1 MHPIL
6 IDFGPFSLHTYGLAM
21 AVAFGFGIWIAT
33 RRAEQFG
40 VGGKYALDLSVLIL
54 IFSLVG
60 ARATYVATHWNEF
73 ADHPLDAISPVQ
85 HTGQIGIAG
94 LVLLGGVIA
103 GFLTA
108 WVYGRRHRVEFLTTT
123 DIFVP
128 SLALGIAIGRIG
140 CFFNGCCF
148 GQPSSLPWACAFPSE
163 SLAGDIY
170 PGIHIH
176 PTQLYES
183 AYMLIVFAVL
193 MLLGKAA
200 RRPVLPMGVLT
211 GWFLALYGVGR
222 FFIEMLRWYESE
234 MIVILSPRFTFSQ
247 LISLLMAALGLVL
260 IFRTRRAKTTGE
272 NKPIEEATV
281 SSA

>member
-1 MHPIL
+1 LHPIL

-21 AVAFGFGIWIAT
+21 AVAFGFGIWIAVK
-33 RRAEQFG
+33 RADQFG

-60 ARATYVATHWNEF
+60 ARATYVVTHGDEF

-108 WVYGRRHRVEFLTTT
+108 WVYGRRHRVAFLTTT

-148 GQPSSLPWACAFPSE
+148 GQPSNLPWACAFPPE

-170 PGIHIH
+170 PGIQIH

-183 AYMLIVFAVL
+183 AYMLIIFALFMV
-193 MLLGKAA
+193 MGIAGRRA
-200 RRPVLPMGVLT
+200 SRPVGVLT
-211 GWFLALYGVGR
+211 GWFLLLYGVGR

-234 MIVILSPRFTFSQ
+234 MILIQSPRFTFSQ
-247 LISLLMAALGLVL
+247 LISLLMVVAGLLL
-260 IFRTRRAKTTGE
+260 IFRKRRAAIS
-272 NKPIEEATV
+272 KPEKPVGEATV
-281 SSA
+281 LPV